1 MSRFQRVSHRWTTR
15 VVASFVC
22 FAPALH
28 AYGET
33 RALGSA
39 AFASAMPASAAHAQE
54 TPGAS
59 LSADDAVRIAVTRSQ
74 RVAANSALV
83 EAARERA
90 VAAGKHPDPVFT
102 TGLQAVPLN
111 TNDRFKLHNDSFTM
125 TAFGVKQ
132 ELTSRDKL
140 DARVARYA
148 READSGE
155 AARTLSIVEIARDTR
170 LAWLA
175 RSYLESSATLLDDA
189 AREVADHLE
198 ATDAAYRG
206 GRGTQSE
213 TIAIRTE
220 LERIDDRRR
229 ENARD
234 LAVAQARLERWI
246 GDAAEHPLTLR
257 AALVERPVPDERRTA
272 LLTTVDAH
280 PALRRLTAQEAAARA
295 EANMAR
301 TERSADWSVEL
312 ALGLRRPTYSNL
324 GTINFSIP
332 ITWNRADR
340 QDREVAAR
348 QSEAD
353 AAAAEREEAR
363 RIAVADLRA
372 AMDVWRA
379 DRDRLRR
386 YDTAFIP
393 LALQRNDA
401 ALAAWR
407 GGAGTLAIV
416 LDAHHAETEMRL
428 DRLKLERS
436 LAETSVQLDYWLSA
450 SARDASTGLSKDQQ

>member
-1 MSRFQRVSHRWTTR
+1 MSRFQRTSHRWTTR
-15 VVASFVC
+15 VVAVLVC
-22 FAPALH
+22 SAPALH

-33 RALGSA
+33 QAPGSA
-39 AFASAMPASAAHAQE
+39 AFASSMRESAAQARE
-54 TPGAS
+54 TPSAS
-59 LSADDAVRIAVTRSQ
+59 LSPDDAVRIAVTRSQ
-74 RVAANSALV
+74 RVTANNALI
-83 EAARERA
+83 EAARDRS
-90 VAAGKHPDPVFT
+90 VAAGKRPDPVFT
-102 TGLQAVPLN
+102 TGLQAVPLD

-170 LAWLA
+170 LAWLT
-175 RSYLESSATLLDDA
+175 RSYLESATTLLDDA
-189 AREVADHLE
+189 YREVSHHLD
-198 ATDAAYRG
+198 AVDAAYRG

-220 LERIDDRRR
+220 LERIGDRQR
-229 ENARD
+229 ENTRD
-234 LAVAQARLERWI
+234 LAVAQARLERWV
-246 GDAAEHPLTLR
+246 GDVAEHPLSTR
-257 AALVERPVPDERRTA
+257 AALVDRVAPDERRNA

-295 EANMAR
+295 EADMAR

-312 ALGLRRPTYSNL
+312 AVGLRRPTYSNL

-353 AAAAEREEAR
+353 AVAAEREEAR
-363 RIAVADLRA
+363 RIAVGDLRA
-372 AMDVWRA
+372 AIDAWRL
-379 DRDRLRR
+379 DRERLGR

-393 LALQRNDA
+393 LAVQRNDA

-407 GGAGTLAIV
+407 GGAGTLAMV
-416 LDAHHAETEMRL
+416 LDAHHAEIETRL
-428 DRLKLERS
+428 DRLKLERL

-450 SARDASTGLSKDQQ
+450 SARDAATGLSREQQ